1 MSVTSFLLRF
11 LKNPKAFIQRASLKY
26 AYKTVPDLLM
36 FRTLR
41 GYRTAAY
48 YRDFY
53 AKLNGYTFVVPLGMF
68 YGFMKQR
75 PQHIA
80 MQMRRFFPVLYYT
93 GTLFHN
99 YDEVK
104 GIHQEA
110 ENFWLINDGINGN
123 SVFDVPKKIY
133 YLYYPIDHEWYVRK
147 DRESL
152 VIYDYFDDID
162 ISPRYNATTKA
173 KHRFLLERADLILA
187 SSEKLYSQVPQEY
200 RNKTLL
206 VTNGVDVRH
215 FERKYTYQR
224 DKKRFTLGFYG
235 ALEYWIDLE
244 LIETIAASNL
254 YDIILIGPVLDNR
267 FRRLE
272 RFAHVRMLGHQP
284 YEVLPQLVEEIDL
297 FMLPFRVNDLTK
309 SVSPVK
315 LYEHFATGKPVVSTA
330 LPECMRYDTVV
341 VMNHENWK
349 DAIEAAIGKIGDEN
363 YITRARRY
371 AHENSWEQKAEVI
384 ASRLQ
389 KLIAKKVEDAV

>member
-1 MSVTSFLLRF
+1 MISFLRRF

-26 AYKTVPDLLM
+26 AYKTVPDVLL

-41 GYRTAAY
+41 GYRTARY
-48 YRDFY
+48 YRSFY
-53 AKLNGYTFVVPLGMF
+53 KKLEGYIFVVPLGMF

-99 YDEVK
+99 YDNVK
-104 GIHQEA
+104 GIEQEA

-123 SVFDVPKKIY
+123 SIFDVPSKIY
-133 YLYYPIDHEWYVRK
+133 YLYYPIDHDWYVRK
-147 DRESL
+147 DRDSL
-152 VIYDYFDDID
+152 VVYDYFDDID
-162 ISPRYNATTKA
+162 ISPRYSAKTEA
-173 KHRFLLERADLILA
+173 KHRILLERADLILA
-187 SSEKLYSQVPQEY
+187 SSAKLYDQVPQEH
-200 RNKTLL
+200 RHKTLL
-206 VTNGVDVRH
+206 VTNGVDVQH
-215 FERKYTYQR
+215 FEREYTYQR

-244 LIETIAASNL
+244 LIEKIAASNL
-254 YDIILIGPVLDNR
+254 YDIVLIGPVLDDR
-267 FRRLE
+267 FRQLE
-272 RFAHVRMLGHQP
+272 RFSNVRMLGHQP
-284 YEVLPQLVEEIDL
+284 YEALPKLVEEIDL
-297 FMLPFRVNDLTK
+297 FMLPFRVTELTK

-341 VMNHENWK
+341 VMHHENWRE
-349 DAIEAAIGKIGDEN
+349 AIEAAIEKIGDKA
-363 YITRARRY
+363 YIARARRY
-371 AHENSWEQKAEVI
+371 AHENSWERKAKMI

-389 KLIAKKVEDAV
+389 KLIAKKAEDAV

>member
-1 MSVTSFLLRF
+1 MTSFLLRF
-11 LKNPKAFIQRASLKY
+11 LKNPKAFIRRVSLKY
-26 AYKTVPDLLM
+26 TYKTVPDVLM
-36 FRTLR
+36 FRALR
-41 GYRTAAY
+41 GYRTTAY

-53 AKLNGYTFVVPLGMF
+53 AKLDGYTFVVPLGMF

-80 MQMRRFFPVLYYT
+80 MQMRRFFPVVYYT

-99 YDEVK
+99 YDNVK
-104 GIHQEA
+104 GIHKEA
-110 ENFWLINDGINGN
+110 ENFWLVNDGINGN

-133 YLYYPIDHEWYVRK
+133 YLYYPIDHEWYVRR

-162 ISPRYNATTKA
+162 ISPRYNEKTEA
-173 KHRFLLERADLILA
+173 KHQFLLKRSDLILT
-187 SSEKLYSQVPQEY
+187 SSSKLYDHVPQMH
-200 RNKTLL
+200 RHKTLL
-206 VTNGVDVRH
+206 VTNGVDVHH
-215 FERKYTYQR
+215 FEREYSYER

-244 LIETIAASNL
+244 LIEKIAASDL
-254 YDIILIGPVLDNR
+254 YDIVLIGPVLDQR

-272 RFAHVRMLGHQP
+272 RFTHVRMLGHRA
-284 YEVLPQLVEEIDL
+284 YEELPKLVEEIDL
-297 FMLPFRVNDLTK
+297 FMLPFRVNDLTE

-341 VMNHENWK
+341 IMNHENWK
-349 DAIEAAIGKIGDEN
+349 DAIEEAIEKIGDEE
-363 YITRARRY
+363 YIAHARRY
-371 AHENSWEQKAEVI
+371 AHENSWEQKVEMI
-384 ASRLQ
+384 ASHLQ
-389 KLIAKKVEDAV
+389 QLVAQKAEHEI